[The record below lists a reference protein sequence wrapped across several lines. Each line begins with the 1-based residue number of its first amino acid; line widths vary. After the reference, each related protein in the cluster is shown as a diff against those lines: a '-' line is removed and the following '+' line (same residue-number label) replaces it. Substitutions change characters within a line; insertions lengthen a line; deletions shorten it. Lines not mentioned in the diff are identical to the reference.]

1 MHQPLVFESFT
12 QAYYALVA
20 DTYAGY
26 EYETAP
32 REMKIRENL
41 FTSFA
46 ITNPRDRLLFIP
58 ERKFSLQYVMAE
70 ILWYLSGNNE
80 TEWISA
86 YSSFWKDISDDD
98 KTANSA
104 YGARIFK
111 AHPYHDGSV
120 FVPSKTRPDYVE
132 RVVMPEGWSQWEYVK
147 QELTKDPDSRRA
159 VIHIRQP
166 QDSYLAQKD
175 VPCTLN
181 LQFFI
186 RENKLH
192 MIVQMRSN
200 DLILGTALDVPA
212 FTFMQELMA
221 LELGVDVGVYYH
233 TSNSMHVYERH
244 YDMCEK
250 ILNAETT
257 LSSTAMPALKEKPPI
272 DALMDLERRARKA
285 TTSQELIVIGSEARS
300 YSDIL
305 WTDWAHIL
313 LSHRAK
319 KIGDA
324 DLERWF
330 NEGLTLKCFKDLV
343 DK

>member
-1 MHQPLVFESFT
+1 MRQPLIFESFT

-32 REMKIRENL
+32 RGMKIRENL

-46 ITNPRDRLLFIP
+46 ITNPRDRLLYIP

-80 TEWISA
+80 TKWIEN
-86 YSSFWKDISDDD
+86 YSSFWSQISDDGV
-98 KTANSA
+98 TANSA
-104 YGARIFK
+104 YGARIFLPHERIGGWK
-111 AHPYHDGSV
+111 AP
-120 FVPSKTRPDYVE
+120 PD
-132 RVVMPEGWSQWEYVK
+132 WNQWEFVK
-147 QELTKDPDSRRA
+147 EELKADPDSRRA
-159 VIHIRQP
+159 VIHIRTA
-166 QDSYLAQKD
+166 QDSFLAKKD
-175 VPCTLN
+175 VPCTLS

-186 RENKLH
+186 RDSKLH

-257 LSSTAMPALKEKPPI
+257 LASTVMPPLKEKPPI
-272 DALMDLERRARKA
+272 DKLMDLERRGREA
-285 TTSQELIVIGSEARS
+285 TTSGELILLGNEARA
-300 YSDIL
+300 YSDVL

-313 LSHRAK
+313 LAHRAK

-343 DK
+343 EK

>member
-1 MHQPLVFESFT
+1 MRQPLIFESFT

-32 REMKIRENL
+32 RGMKIRENL

-46 ITNPRDRLLFIP
+46 ITNPRDRLLYIP

-70 ILWYLSGNNE
+70 ILWYLSGNNK
-80 TEWISA
+80 TDWISN
-86 YSSFWKDISDDD
+86 YSSFWSQISDDGV
-98 KTANSA
+98 TANSA
-104 YGARIFK
+104 YGARIFVP
-111 AHPYHDGSV
+111 HRYHNNVMLGNKFADG
-120 FVPSKTRPDYVE
+120 VPRSEVP
-132 RVVMPEGWSQWEYVK
+132 PAGWSQWQYIK
-147 QELTKDPDSRRA
+147 DELTKDPDSRRA

-181 LQFFI
+181 LQFFV
-186 RENKLH
+186 RDKKLH

-257 LSSTAMPALKEKPPI
+257 LASTAMPSLKEKPPI
-272 DALMDLERRARKA
+272 DKLMDLERRARQT
-285 TTSQELIVIGSEARS
+285 TTSQELIVLGNEARF
-300 YSDIL
+300 YSDVL

-313 LSHRAK
+313 LAHRAK
-319 KIGDA
+319 KINDVK
-324 DLERWF
+324 LEQWF

-343 DK
+343 EK

>member
-1 MHQPLVFESFT
+1 MRQPLIFESFT

-32 REMKIRENL
+32 RGMKIRENL

-46 ITNPRDRLLFIP
+46 ITNPRDRLLYIP
-58 ERKFSLQYVMAE
+58 DRKFSLQYVMAE

-80 TEWISA
+80 TAWISN
-86 YSSFWKDISDDD
+86 YSSFWKDISDDGV
-98 KTANSA
+98 TANSA
-104 YGARIFK
+104 YGARIYK
-111 AHPYHDGSV
+111 VHPYQVHNLNGGG
-120 FVPSKTRPDYVE
+120 
-132 RVVMPEGWSQWEYVK
+132 VVSGLPQWDYVK

-175 VPCTLN
+175 VPCTLS

-186 RENKLH
+186 RDKKLH

-221 LELGVDVGVYYH
+221 LELGVDVGTYYH

-257 LSSTAMPALKEKPPI
+257 LASTAMPPLKEKPPI
-272 DALMDLERRARKA
+272 EQLMSLERRARLA
-285 TTSQELIVIGSEARS
+285 TTSQELIVLGNEARA
-300 YSDIL
+300 YSDVL

-313 LSHRAK
+313 LAHRAK

-324 DLERWF
+324 KLEQWF

-343 DK
+343 EK

>member
-1 MHQPLVFESFT
+1 MRQPLVFESFT

-32 REMKIRENL
+32 RGMKIRENL

-46 ITNPRDRLLFIP
+46 ITNPRDRLLYIP
-58 ERKFSLQYVMAE
+58 DRKFSLQYVMAE

-80 TEWISA
+80 TAWISN
-86 YSSFWKDISDDD
+86 YSSFWKDISDDGV
-98 KTANSA
+98 TANSA
-104 YGARIFK
+104 YGARIYK
-111 AHPYHDGSV
+111 AHPYQNGSAFMPHPEREGYV
-120 FVPSKTRPDYVE
+120 QRNDMPQGWTQWKFVKE
-132 RVVMPEGWSQWEYVK
+132 
-147 QELTKDPDSRRA
+147 ELTKDPDSRRA

-166 QDSYLAQKD
+166 QDSYLAKKD

-186 RENKLH
+186 RDKKLH

-221 LELGVDVGVYYH
+221 LELGLDVGTYYH

-250 ILNAETT
+250 ILNADTT
-257 LSSTAMPALKEKPPI
+257 LASTAMPALKEAPPI
-272 DALMDLERRARKA
+272 DKLMDLERRARLA
-285 TTSQELIVIGSEARS
+285 TKSQELIILGSEARM

-313 LSHRAK
+313 LAHRAK

-324 DLERWF
+324 ALEKWF
-330 NEGLTLKCFKDLV
+330 NEGLTLKCFKDLTE
-343 DK
+343 K

>member
-1 MHQPLVFESFT
+1 MRQPLIFESFT

-32 REMKIRENL
+32 RGMKIRENL

-46 ITNPRDRLLFIP
+46 ITNPRDRLLYIP

-70 ILWYLSGNNE
+70 ILWYLSGNNK
-80 TEWISA
+80 TDWISN
-86 YSSFWKDISDDD
+86 YSSFWSQISDDGV
-98 KTANSA
+98 TANSA
-104 YGARIFK
+104 YGARIFR
-111 AHPYHDGSV
+111 AHPYQVGVTYTFDESGNNKRS
-120 FVPSKTRPDYVE
+120 T
-132 RVVMPEGWSQWEYVK
+132 MPEGWSQWEFLK
-147 QELTKDPDSRRA
+147 EELRADPDSRRA

-181 LQFFI
+181 LQFFV
-186 RENKLH
+186 RDKKLH

-212 FTFMQELMA
+212 LTFMQELMA
-221 LELGVDVGVYYH
+221 LELGLELGTYYH

-257 LSSTAMPALKEKPPI
+257 LASTAMPPLKEKPPI
-272 DALMDLERRARKA
+272 DKLMDLERRGREA
-285 TTSQELIVIGSEARS
+285 TTSKELIVLGSEART
-300 YSDIL
+300 YSDVL

-313 LSHRAK
+313 LAHRAK

-324 DLERWF
+324 DLEKWF

-343 DK
+343 EK